1 MQRAIS
7 LYQLDP
13 MKLHTLYFLIL
24 KLSFV
29 VQFALVITGNMS
41 EHSIIYLTT
50 DFVFK
55 LSIGLFLVLYFLL
68 HDLPKLYGYDKLVI
82 SFGGALLVYDAFFN
96 VLPKVLLEFRLGF
109 NPYSLTNMF
118 YTIKA

>member
-1 MQRAIS
+1 
-7 LYQLDP
+7 
-13 MKLHTLYFLIL
+13 
-24 KLSFV
+24 
-29 VQFALVITGNMS
+29 MS

-68 HDLPKLYGYDKLVI
+68 NDLPKLYGYDKLVI

>member
-1 MQRAIS
+1 
-7 LYQLDP
+7 
-13 MKLHTLYFLIL
+13 
-24 KLSFV
+24 
-29 VQFALVITGNMS
+29 MS
-41 EHSIIYLTT
+41 EHNIIYLST

-68 HDLPKLYGYDKLVI
+68 NDLPKLYGYDKLVI

-118 YTIKA
+118 YTIKP